1 MKNSV
6 KHCGAHLWVRLLL
19 LFLGLS
25 CSTIGAQSLALDKP
39 LNLEQPVAFCAAPL
53 GECTPDKY
61 QALTGK
67 VGLDIR
73 SLNGNNNDPLTL
85 VYAVPK
91 ELAGQTDLHLLATP
105 QFRDHCFAQDAAP
118 SPVVCSQRQL
128 LILPLHASTRH
139 ILTQNVQSDDVRI
152 FKPFIVIG
160 IAKAVHPGSTVKYPN
175 RPLNPM
181 ESTVFHAK
189 NTIL

>member
-1 MKNSV
+1 MTTP
-6 KHCGAHLWVRLLL
+6 AFWLRLMALLL
-19 LFLGLS
+19 CLPCTSWAAGNS
-25 CSTIGAQSLALDKP
+25 IKLD
-39 LNLEQPVAFCAAPL
+39 QPVAFCVAAL
-53 GECTPDKY
+53 EQCTPDKY
-61 QALTGK
+61 QAVAGK

-73 SLNGNNNDPLTL
+73 SLNGGNNDPLTL

-91 ELAGQTDLHLLATP
+91 DLAGQTDINLLVAP
-105 QFRDHCFAQDAAP
+105 QFRDNCFTQDAAP

-128 LILPLHASTRH
+128 LILPLYASTRH
-139 ILTQNVQSDDVRI
+139 VLTQNVQSDDVRI